1 MELEPR
7 VGLEPSEM
15 LNTFDSMFIDVW
27 EKNKDSLDW
36 QIANIS
42 QQMAEGK
49 KVDLSNWLVDVMSLV
64 TAAARDSF
72 IYAMIENNRRI
83 AEQLQAQ
90 GLPVPMSEAAAEEDF
105 DLDDLPRNM

>member
-27 EKNKDSLDW
+27 EKRKDSLDW

-49 KVDLSNWLVDVMSLV
+49 KVDLSS
-64 TAAARDSF
+64 
-72 IYAMIENNRRI
+72 
-83 AEQLQAQ
+83 
-90 GLPVPMSEAAAEEDF
+90 
-105 DLDDLPRNM
+105 